1 MDPIT
6 LGFYAIVC
14 GGLSAVAPRVPR
26 LPLRLAIGAVV
37 GLAAASLLPFL
48 KGAMNIY

>member
-14 GGLSAVAPRVPR
+14 GCLSVVAPRFPR
-26 LPLRLAIGAVV
+26 LPIRLGIGAAV
-37 GLAAASLLPFL
+37 GLVAASVLPVL
-48 KGAMNIY
+48 KGMMGY

>member
-14 GGLSAVAPRVPR
+14 GGLSAVAPRFPR
-26 LPLRLAIGAVV
+26 LAIRLGIGAVV
-37 GLAAASLLPFL
+37 GLVAASALPVL
-48 KGAMNIY
+48 RGTLGL

>member
-14 GGLSAVAPRVPR
+14 GLLSAVAPSMPR
-26 LPLRLAIGAVV
+26 LPVRLAIGAVV
-37 GLAAASLLPFL
+37 GLAAASLLPLL
-48 KGAMNIY
+48 KDVAAPY